1 MKEIILIKY
10 LGINILGLFSPLDL
24 KAADLFLPF
33 SAGLVLVILA
43 LLAAKNSVYRLIL
56 LGAASLV
63 VVFSWAAFTEEFI
76 YAYLAYIVAFTG
88 AVLMLFLSVVLML
101 PISQSSK
108 VRAKVISYLL

>member
-10 LGINILGLFSPLDL
+10 LGTSALGLFSPLDL
-24 KAADLFLPF
+24 KAVDLFLLF
-33 SAGLVLVILA
+33 CGGLVFIILA
-43 LLAAKNSVYRLIL
+43 LLAVRNSVYRLIL
-56 LGAASLV
+56 LGAVSLV

-108 VRAKVISYLL
+108 VKVLVVSCLL